1 MPVFSLKIGSK
12 YPNRPESCVDL
23 VEATTID
30 LSCAV
35 AWVAKDAMT
44 AATNS
49 SDRLSTKILRGLR
62 LPREMHS
69 ASSALG
75 AFKHVSVGLIYDT
88 FVYELNLTQ
97 VELRL
102 QSICMIEI
110 ETYCNTVTSAFLKR
124 RRVWGNAT
132 ITRH

>member
-1 MPVFSLKIGSK
+1 
-12 YPNRPESCVDL
+12 
-23 VEATTID
+23 
-30 LSCAV
+30 
-35 AWVAKDAMT
+35 
-44 AATNS
+44 
-49 SDRLSTKILRGLR
+49 
-62 LPREMHS
+62 MHS

-132 ITRH
+132 ITPSLRFRTGASGRRWQVEAHGNVGTRYGHKSAGEPAFDTPAR